1 VTAAP
6 LSGLR
11 VIEGSAFVA
20 APLAGM
26 TLAQLG
32 AEVIRFDDL
41 NGGLDH
47 HRWPLGPDGSS
58 LFWAGLNKGK
68 RSLRVD
74 LRRPQGREL
83 VAALIA
89 STGRFLTNFPARGW
103 LAYDALR
110 DARPDLVMVALSG
123 NPDGTSEVDYT
134 VNPATGFPSATGP
147 RDSAAPLNS
156 VLPAWDC
163 IMGGMAVSGLLVA
176 ERHRDATGEG
186 QLVRVALSDV
196 AFAMVGNLGRI
207 AQAQL
212 GGFDQSRDGNYL
224 YGAFGHDFPTA
235 DGRRVMVVA
244 LTARQWDALLA
255 ATDTAAA
262 MASLEPVADV
272 DLATEAGRYTA
283 RDLIAAV
290 LRPWFAR
297 HTLAEIR
304 DRFTRGGVSWG
315 PYQTFQQLVDEDPR
329 ASTSNPLFEDVEHPT
344 GGRYRTPRSPLEFS
358 RWERR
363 PAGRAPRL
371 GDDTEAVL
379 GDVLGLS
386 DRELGRL
393 LADGV
398 VARTTGG

>member
-1 VTAAP
+1 
-6 LSGLR
+6 
-11 VIEGSAFVA
+11 
-20 APLAGM
+20 
-26 TLAQLG
+26 
-32 AEVIRFDDL
+32 
-41 NGGLDH
+41 
-47 HRWPLGPDGSS
+47 
-58 LFWAGLNKGK
+58 
-68 RSLRVD
+68 
-74 LRRPQGREL
+74 
-83 VAALIA
+83 
-89 STGRFLTNFPARGW
+89 
-103 LAYDALR
+103 
-110 DARPDLVMVALSG
+110 
-123 NPDGTSEVDYT
+123 
-134 VNPATGFPSATGP
+134 
-147 RDSAAPLNS
+147 
-156 VLPAWDC
+156 
-163 IMGGMAVSGLLVA
+163 
-176 ERHRDATGEG
+176 
-186 QLVRVALSDV
+186 
-196 AFAMVGNLGRI
+196 MVGNLGRI

-272 DLATEAGRYTA
+272 DLSTEAGRYAA

-371 GDDTEAVL
+371 GHDTEAVL

-398 VARTTGG
+398 VAGTTGG

>member
-1 VTAAP
+1 
-6 LSGLR
+6 
-11 VIEGSAFVA
+11 
-20 APLAGM
+20 
-26 TLAQLG
+26 
-32 AEVIRFDDL
+32 
-41 NGGLDH
+41 
-47 HRWPLGPDGSS
+47 
-58 LFWAGLNKGK
+58 
-68 RSLRVD
+68 VD

-163 IMGGMAVSGLLVA
+163 IMGGMAVNGLLVA

-272 DLATEAGRYTA
+272 DLSTEAGRYAA

-329 ASTSNPLFEDVEHPT
+329 ASTSNPLFEDVEHPI

-398 VARTTGG
+398 VAGTTGG